1 MAISHSSLWQKSD
14 LTPITTSLADFRL
27 IRQRQYLFVDKTA
40 HICKLLNEDKVFLS
54 RPRRF
59 GKSLLLS
66 TIQDLFTNG
75 TKNFEGLAIHDLWHR
90 PCRPVISLSFFGL
103 SYPQTFEQDL
113 CSILRDA
120 FSLAGFGSLH

>member
-1 MAISHSSLWQKSD
+1 MSISHSSQWQKSD

-40 HICKLLNEDKVFLS
+40 HIYKLLNEDKVFLS

-66 TIQDLFTNG
+66 TINELFTNG
-75 TKNFEGLAIHDLWHR
+75 TKNFEGLAIHDLWQR
-90 PCRPVISLSFFGL
+90 PCLPVISLSCMVNIFRKR
-103 SYPQTFEQDL
+103 S
-113 CSILRDA
+113 
-120 FSLAGFGSLH
+120 